1 MGDIKRVLDRDLM
14 LATQGL
20 KQPEQEM
27 SDKWDKLPQ
36 LSTPAGKHVAS
47 STGFHEVA
55 GANTSTLDLE
65 NKSPPPGPL
74 LDKTGV
80 VVLDPGDEGNE
91 VRETTESIK
100 RITDHRST
108 RRPMKMKWP
117 GSEKD
122 LPLIPRSNNPD
133 KEKRM
138 RLQKKGRTVFPRK
151 RILTI
156 RRTVLLT
163 VTRMPGVA
171 PDLLQV
177 QQGIEGVTLD
187 PLIATVKETTEDKE
201 SHLSHGQIT
210 TRMPGVTPGLQQ
222 VLDKKHLPMKDR
234 GSLMPRGDHTHHC
247 LLVILANSNLKVNYR
262 TTWKRHIQ
270 LRILIA
276 K

>member
-1 MGDIKRVLDRDLM
+1 
-14 LATQGL
+14 
-20 KQPEQEM
+20 
-27 SDKWDKLPQ
+27 
-36 LSTPAGKHVAS
+36 
-47 STGFHEVA
+47 
-55 GANTSTLDLE
+55 
-65 NKSPPPGPL
+65 
-74 LDKTGV
+74 
-80 VVLDPGDEGNE
+80 
-91 VRETTESIK
+91 
-100 RITDHRST
+100 
-108 RRPMKMKWP
+108 MKWP

-187 PLIATVKETTEDKE
+187 PLMTTMKETIEDKE

-210 TRMPGVTPGLQQ
+210 TRMPGVAPDLLQVQ
-222 VLDKKHLPMKDR
+222 QDIEGVTLDPLIETVKETTEDKESHLSH
-234 GSLMPRGDHTHHC
+234 G
-247 LLVILANSNLKVNYR
+247 
-262 TTWKRHIQ
+262 
-270 LRILIA
+270 
-276 K
+276 

>member
-1 MGDIKRVLDRDLM
+1 MGDIKRVLDRDLR

-47 STGFHEVA
+47 STGFHGVA

-138 RLQKKGRTVFPRK
+138 RLQKKRRIGNIWKGNVTKGFHVGKMTFGKMRTGFPRK
-151 RILTI
+151 RILI
-156 RRTVLLT
+156 IQRTVLLKEVTKT
-163 VTRMPGVA
+163 VTAMPEVT

-177 QQGIEGVTLD
+177 QKGGT
-187 PLIATVKETTEDKE
+187 
-201 SHLSHGQIT
+201 
-210 TRMPGVTPGLQQ
+210 
-222 VLDKKHLPMKDR
+222 
-234 GSLMPRGDHTHHC
+234 
-247 LLVILANSNLKVNYR
+247 
-262 TTWKRHIQ
+262 
-270 LRILIA
+270 
-276 K
+276 

>member
-1 MGDIKRVLDRDLM
+1 MKCEKLLNPSKRG
-14 LATQGL
+14 T
-20 KQPEQEM
+20 
-27 SDKWDKLPQ
+27 
-36 LSTPAGKHVAS
+36 
-47 STGFHEVA
+47 
-55 GANTSTLDLE
+55 N
-65 NKSPPPGPL
+65 
-74 LDKTGV
+74 
-80 VVLDPGDEGNE
+80 
-91 VRETTESIK
+91 
-100 RITDHRST
+100 HRST

-117 GSEKD
+117 GSGKD
-122 LPLIPRSNNPD
+122 LPLIPRCNNLD

-163 VTRMPGVA
+163 VTRMPGVTT
-171 PDLLQV
+171 DLLQV
-177 QQGIEGVTLD
+177 QKGIE
-187 PLIATVKETTEDKE
+187 
-201 SHLSHGQIT
+201 
-210 TRMPGVTPGLQQ
+210 GVTPGLQQ
-222 VLDKKHLPMKDR
+222 VLDKKHWPMKDR